1 MSVAKE
7 KTNKVSDAGV
17 IKHIVKETLR
27 TENRYGLPHQE
38 TGQSDIILGFVHH
51 TQYFPCITRTDD
63 IYIRVFT
70 THRLSSCH
78 IVTSD
83 RYTLT

>member
-27 TENRYGLPHQE
+27 TENRYGLPH
-38 TGQSDIILGFVHH
+38 
-51 TQYFPCITRTDD
+51 
-63 IYIRVFT
+63 
-70 THRLSSCH
+70 
-78 IVTSD
+78 
-83 RYTLT
+83 